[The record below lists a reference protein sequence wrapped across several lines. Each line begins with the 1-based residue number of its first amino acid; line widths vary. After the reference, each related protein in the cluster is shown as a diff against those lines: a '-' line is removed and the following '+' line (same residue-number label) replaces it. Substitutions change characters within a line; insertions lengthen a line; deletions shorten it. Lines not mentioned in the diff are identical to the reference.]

1 MEKNTVLGL
10 SCMGRNNT
18 LFLALSITTV
28 ERVTYILASIRNV
41 AALVLFST
49 MNFIIR
55 EAGIEAGIRN

>member
-1 MEKNTVLGL
+1 MEKKYSFRIVMYGEK
-10 SCMGRNNT
+10 NT
-18 LFLALSITTV
+18 LFLALSLTTV